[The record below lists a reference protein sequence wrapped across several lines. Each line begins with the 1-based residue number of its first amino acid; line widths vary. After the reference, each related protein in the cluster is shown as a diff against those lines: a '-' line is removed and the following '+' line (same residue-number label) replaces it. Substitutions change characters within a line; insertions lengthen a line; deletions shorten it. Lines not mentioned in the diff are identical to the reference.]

1 MKNFKVKIVTGGI
14 LFITII
20 FVCWIH
26 HPLPPYQGELPL
38 SGLKSP
44 VDVFTDEFGVPHV
57 FAKNED
63 DLFFTAGY
71 LSGRERLFQLSTVAL
86 AVRGELSSALGD
98 QYLGSDIYLRTW
110 RIHDIAKKMVES
122 MEPKNKRIFESFCNG
137 INYRIDEIKKRRT
150 N

>member
-1 MKNFKVKIVTGGI
+1 MKYPRVKIVTGGI
-14 LFITII
+14 LFITIV

-26 HPLPPYQGELPL
+26 HPLPPYQGEWPL

-57 FAKNED
+57 FAENED

-86 AVRGELSSALGD
+86 AVRGELSSAL
-98 QYLGSDIYLRTW
+98 QL
-110 RIHDIAKKMVES
+110 K
-122 MEPKNKRIFESFCNG
+122 
-137 INYRIDEIKKRRT
+137 
-150 N
+150 

>member
-1 MKNFKVKIVTGGI
+1 MKYLKVKIITGGI
-14 LFITII
+14 LLITII

-38 SGLKSP
+38 YGLKSP

-57 FAKNED
+57 FAENED

-86 AVRGELSSALGD
+86 AFLAQLSAV
-98 QYLGSDIYLRTW
+98 T
-110 RIHDIAKKMVES
+110 
-122 MEPKNKRIFESFCNG
+122 
-137 INYRIDEIKKRRT
+137 
-150 N
+150 

>member
-1 MKNFKVKIVTGGI
+1 MKYLRVKIVTGGI

-20 FVCWIH
+20 IFCWIH
-26 HPLPPYQGELPL
+26 HPLPPYQGELSLP
-38 SGLKSP
+38 GLKSP

-57 FAKNED
+57 FAENED

-98 QYLGSDIYLRTW
+98 QYLGSDIY
-110 RIHDIAKKMVES
+110 
-122 MEPKNKRIFESFCNG
+122 
-137 INYRIDEIKKRRT
+137 
-150 N
+150 